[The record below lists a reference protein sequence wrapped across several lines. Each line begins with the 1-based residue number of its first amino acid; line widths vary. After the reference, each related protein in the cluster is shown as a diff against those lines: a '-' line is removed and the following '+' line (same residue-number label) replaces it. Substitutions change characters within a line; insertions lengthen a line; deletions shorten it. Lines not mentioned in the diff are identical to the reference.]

1 MKKLQSKIGLWL
13 LVLLAASISATAQ
26 TSSGTIAGTI
36 TDSTG
41 AAVGGANVTSVSDQ
55 TGEKRVVQTN
65 KVGGYRIESVTP
77 GTFTVTAEAAGFSKT
92 STQNVHV
99 DASVITS
106 VNEVLSV
113 GSQETSVE
121 VSSDQVTLAT
131 DTGAI
136 SGTLSAVA
144 VDNLPIQ
151 GLNPYFLALT
161 LPGVQSVGNN
171 AFSNGIN
178 FSVDG
183 SRSRSNNFLIEGSD
197 NNDAGIHGQGLQ
209 PENLDAIETVSVLE
223 NAYQAEFGGGG
234 GSISNLI
241 YKNGSNHFHGAVW
254 DRIENSS
261 LDAADK
267 SNFFSGGFKSKY
279 RENIFGYDIG
289 GFAIKDKLFF
299 FNSLQFDH
307 YRSSTSSTLIV
318 PTTSGIATLKSI
330 AANPRITNLLT
341 AISTLQGT
349 DFTPTQIANGV
360 QGSTNFSCIP
370 ITQSTAATAFCPAGN
385 VAVGPATRSI
395 PLDTN
400 GPELDNKVE
409 YIPSQKDT
417 VTFRFIRSTFNAP
430 LDGFNY
436 PSQLPGF
443 DTTQFGASYNA
454 GITETHIFTP
464 NLLNDLRISYG
475 RIGFIFDFQP
485 QTYAN
490 PLGTAPTTG
499 IPGITGFGAPG
510 GDPQSRQHNTYQLQD
525 ALSWNIHGRH
535 ALKIGADVLNIRVRD
550 AVPFNI
556 YGSISYAASTG
567 FSGLANYIDDFGG
580 KNGSVSQNF
589 GNPVVRPQMWDQNYY
604 IQDTWKA
611 AENLTVELGF
621 RYEYEGTPFNNVA
634 FPAFDVTNAA
644 CTNPAVTAGVA
655 SFCNIKQQPDS
666 SNFGPRIGFA
676 YTPAFLG
683 KKTVLRGGFGMFYDG
698 LFTNIVDNT
707 QASSPNAAAPDIISP
722 AAGRGTAN
730 FSANLTNG
738 NLNKTPLVTDTIES
752 MVPNIRSPRTL
763 QWNLNVQN
771 DLGHGFIS
779 QVGYVGTRGEH
790 LYGTTETNPVID
802 PFNTGARLFPELGR
816 VVIRDNSG
824 DSIYHSAQVE
834 INRTFAHGFLMR
846 AAYTWS
852 KFEDDVSE
860 IFTSGNASTYGM
872 LQYPFPRKAIDWGQ
886 SALDVRHRLALTYVY
901 APPTWHAEG
910 KMKFASNI
918 VNGFQ
923 FTGVNIF
930 ASGNPGNVEV
940 GYDYNGDG
948 IGNDRPALSNPNAPQ
963 ATYAFDRATYYDGN
977 PGLCDGPNLWNVGT
991 CVTVTPQQVHY
1002 VVPAEDGPNFTHIV
1016 GPVIQRNSFRT
1027 LGTQENDVTIQR
1039 TFHIHESQNV
1049 DFRAEVFNVL
1059 NQGNTGTPNLT
1070 LTSINQD
1077 PATLGANTFAEFAPT
1092 LGGHRNL
1099 RFYMK
1104 YRF

>member
-1 MKKLQSKIGLWL
+1 MMTKLQSRLGLWL
-13 LVLLAASISATAQ
+13 LFVLTATLAVSGQ

-36 TDSTG
+36 TDATG
-41 AAVGGANVTSVSDQ
+41 AAVSGATVTAISRD

-65 KVGGYRIESVTP
+65 SVGGYRIESVTP
-77 GTFTVTAEAAGFSKT
+77 GTFSVSAEAPTFQKIEKENIQVNA
-92 STQNVHV
+92 ST
-99 DASVITS
+99 ITS
-106 VNEVLSV
+106 VNETLSV
-113 GSQETSVE
+113 GTHETVE
-121 VSSDQVTLAT
+121 VAADQVTLAT

-136 SGTLSAVA
+136 SGTLSATA

-209 PENLDAIETVSVLE
+209 PENLDAIEQVAVLE

-241 YKNGSNHFHGAVW
+241 YKNGSNHFHGSAW

-261 LDAADK
+261 LDAGDK

-289 GFAIKDKLFF
+289 GFAVKDKLFF

-318 PTTSGIATLKSI
+318 PTTSGIASLKSLG
-330 AANPRITNLLT
+330 ANPRVTNLLT

-349 DFTPTQIANGV
+349 DFTPTQVQNGV
-360 QGSTNFSCIP
+360 SGSTNFSCIL
-370 ITQSTAATAFCPAGN
+370 ITETVAPTTFCPGGN
-385 VAVGPATRSI
+385 AIAVGPATRSI
-395 PLDTN
+395 PTDTN
-400 GPELDNKVE
+400 APELDNKVE
-409 YIPSQKDT
+409 YIPNQKDT
-417 VTFRFIRSTFNAP
+417 IVFRYIRTSFNAP
-430 LDGFNY
+430 YDTFNY

-443 DTTQFGASYNA
+443 DTTQYGDSHNA
-454 GITETHIFTP
+454 GITETHIFSA
-464 NLLNDLRISYG
+464 NILNDLRLSYG

-490 PLGTAPTTG
+490 PLGTGPTTG
-499 IPGITGFGAPG
+499 IPGITGFGAPS

-525 ALSWNIHGRH
+525 ALSWNVHGRH
-535 ALKIGADVLNIRVRD
+535 AIKIGFDVLDIRVRD
-550 AVPFNI
+550 AVPFNF

-580 KNGSVSQNF
+580 TNGTVAQDF
-589 GNPVVRPQMWDQNYY
+589 GNPIARPVLWEQNYY
-604 IQDTWKA
+604 VQDTWKA

-621 RYEYEGTPFNNVA
+621 RYEYEGAPFNSTT
-634 FPAFDVTNAA
+634 FPAFDIHNTA
-644 CTNPAVTAGVA
+644 CTNPPTTAGVTA
-655 SFCNIKQQPDS
+655 FCNVKETGDGS
-666 SNFGPRIGFA
+666 GYGPRFGFA

-683 KKTVLRGGFGMFYDG
+683 KKTVLRGGFGIFYDG
-698 LFTNIVDNT
+698 LFTNIIDNT
-707 QASSPNAAAPDIISP
+707 QSTSPNAASPEVISNTG
-722 AAGRGTAN
+722 GRGL
-730 FSANLTNG
+730 ANLSTYFST
-738 NLNKTPLVTDTIES
+738 LSKTPIASNLLES
-752 MVPNIRSPRTL
+752 MIPNIRSPRTL
-763 QWNLNVQN
+763 QWNLNVQQ

-779 QVGYVGTRGEH
+779 QIGYVGTRGEH
-790 LYGTTETNPVID
+790 LYGTTESNPVID
-802 PFNTGARLFPELGR
+802 PFGTGDRLFPALGR
-816 VVIRDNSG
+816 VVLRDNSG

-834 INRTFAHGFLMR
+834 INRAFAHGFLMR

-872 LQYPFPRKAIDWGQ
+872 LQYPFPRKDIDYGQ

-901 APPTWHAEG
+901 APPAWHPEG
-910 KMKFASNI
+910 KLKFAGNI

-948 IGNDRPALSNPNAPQ
+948 ISNDRPALSNPYAPQ
-963 ATYAFDRATYYDGN
+963 ATYGWDRASYFDGN
-977 PGLCDGPNLWNVGT
+977 PGICDGPTLWYYGSCT
-991 CVTVTPQQVHY
+991 PVTAQQIHY
-1002 VVPAEDGPNFTHIV
+1002 IVPAEGGQFGTTILQ
-1016 GPVIQRNSFRT
+1016 PVIQRNSFRT
-1027 LGTQENDVTIQR
+1027 LGNQEQDLSIQR
-1039 TFHIHESQNV
+1039 TFHIHESQNF
-1049 DFRAEVFNVL
+1049 DFRAEAFNVL
-1059 NQGNTGTPNLT
+1059 NQGTTGTPSLT
-1070 LTSINQD
+1070 LTGINPD
-1077 PATLGANTFAEFAPT
+1077 PATFGANTFADFAPT
-1092 LGGHRNL
+1092 LSGHRNL
-1099 RFYMK
+1099 RFYVK

>member
-1 MKKLQSKIGLWL
+1 MTRLQSRLGLWL
-13 LVLLAASISATAQ
+13 LLALSVTFVGNAQ

-36 TDSTG
+36 TDATG
-41 AAVGGANVTSVSDQ
+41 AAISGATVTVVNQD
-55 TGEKRVVQTN
+55 TGEKRTGQSN
-65 KVGGYRIESVTP
+65 SVGGYRIESLTP
-77 GTFTVTAEAAGFSKT
+77 GTFSVSAEAPTFSKT
-92 STQNVHV
+92 TTERVHV
-99 DASVITS
+99 AASVITS
-106 VNEVLSV
+106 VNETLGV
-113 GSQETSVE
+113 GAHETVE
-121 VSSDQVTLAT
+121 VSSDQATLAT

-136 SGTLSAVA
+136 TGTLSAVA

-197 NNDAGIHGQGLQ
+197 NNDSGIHGQGLQ
-209 PENLDAIETVSVLE
+209 PENLDAIESVVVLE

-234 GSISNLI
+234 GSVSNLI

-254 DRIENSS
+254 DRILNSS

-318 PTTSGIATLKSI
+318 PTTTGYATLQSLPT
-330 AANPRITNLLT
+330 NTRVSNLLT
-341 AISTLQGT
+341 AVSTLRGT
-349 DFTPTQIANGV
+349 DYTAAQIAAGAG
-360 QGSTNFSCIP
+360 GSTNFKCVI
-370 ITQSTAATAFCPAGN
+370 ITEPTAATPFCPAN
-385 VAVGPATRSI
+385 SVAVGPATRSI
-395 PLDTN
+395 ALDTN

-409 YIPSQKDT
+409 YIVNPKDT
-417 VTFRFIRSTFNAP
+417 LVFRFIRTTFDAP
-430 LDGFNY
+430 TDGFNY

-454 GITETHIFTP
+454 GITETHIFSP
-464 NLLNDLRISYG
+464 NVLNDLRISYG

-490 PLGTAPTTG
+490 PLGTGPTTSISG
-499 IPGITGFGAPG
+499 IEGFGAPG

-525 ALSWNIHGRH
+525 ALSWNVRGRH
-535 ALKIGADVLNIRVRD
+535 AVKIGFDVSDVRVRD
-550 AVPFNI
+550 GVPFNF
-556 YGSISYAASTG
+556 YGSIGYAASTG

-580 KNGSVSQNF
+580 TNGSVSQNF
-589 GNPVVRPQMWDQNYY
+589 GNPIARPQLYNQNYY
-604 IQDTWKA
+604 VEDTWKA

-621 RYEYEGTPFNNVA
+621 RYEYEGAPFNSA
-634 FPAFDVTNAA
+634 TFPAFDITNTA
-644 CTNPAVTAGVA
+644 CTNPGVTSGIPQ
-655 SFCNIKQQPDS
+655 FCNIKEKSDAS
-666 SNFGPRIGFA
+666 GYGPRFGFA
-676 YTPAFLG
+676 YTPGFLD

-698 LFTNIVDNT
+698 LFTNIIDNT
-707 QASSPNAAAPDIISP
+707 QATSPNAASPTVISNTG
-722 AAGRGTAN
+722 GRGVAN
-730 FSANLTNG
+730 FSTKFATLNHTPQLTN
-738 NLNKTPLVTDTIES
+738 TIES
-752 MVPNIRSPRTL
+752 MSPSIRSPRTM
-763 QWNLNVQN
+763 QWNLDIQH
-771 DLGHGFIS
+771 DLGHGYIA

-790 LYGTTETNPVID
+790 LYGTTESNPVID
-802 PFNTGARLFPELGR
+802 PFITGARLFPHLGR
-816 VVIRDNSG
+816 VVLRDNSG
-824 DSIYHSAQVE
+824 DSVYHSAQVE
-834 INRTFAHGFLMR
+834 VNRSFSHGFLMR
-846 AAYTWS
+846 ASYTWS

-860 IFTSGNASTYGM
+860 IFTSGNASTYAM
-872 LQYPFPRKAIDWGQ
+872 IQYPYPRKKIDYGQ

-901 APPTWHAEG
+901 APPAWHPEG
-910 KMKFASNI
+910 ALKFAGNI

-948 IGNDRPALSNPNAPQ
+948 IGNDRPALLNPKAPQ
-963 ATYAFDRATYYDGN
+963 GTYAFDRFTYFDN
-977 PGLCDGPNLWNVGT
+977 NQGLCDGPTLWYFGSCT
-991 CVTVTPQQVHY
+991 PVTASQVHY
-1002 VVPAEDGPNFTHIV
+1002 EVPVLGGPNFTTLEQ
-1016 GPVIQRNSFRT
+1016 PVIQRNSFRT
-1027 LGTQENDVTIQR
+1027 LGTQEQDLSIQR
-1039 TFHIHESQNV
+1039 TFHIRDTQNL
-1049 DFRAEVFNVL
+1049 DFRAEAFNVL
-1059 NQGNTGTPNLT
+1059 NQGTTGTPDLT
-1070 LTSINQD
+1070 LVNINPD
-1077 PATLGANTFAEFAPT
+1077 PSTFGANDFADFGPT
-1092 LGGHRNL
+1092 TAGHRNL